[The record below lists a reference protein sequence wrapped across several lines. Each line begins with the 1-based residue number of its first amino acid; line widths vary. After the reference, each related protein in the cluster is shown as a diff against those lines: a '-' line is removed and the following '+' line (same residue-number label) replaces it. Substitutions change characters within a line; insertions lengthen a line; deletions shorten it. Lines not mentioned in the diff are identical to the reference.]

1 MESKSK
7 VDEGIDDSSNKDE
20 KPLTKDDV
28 SSALINKND
37 ETEEKN
43 GGSEDQAFPTRLTS
57 WIPETPVWATTFVT
71 SAKDKTKSTFEA
83 MKKDINEFSDILQ
96 HEANAIASATAQQ
109 VSKQANML
117 QHLISTSQE
126 EDKEEVL
133 KEKDSQ
139 ISKNST
145 EAESLNIG
153 DKLKNEDKPENEN
166 KPEKMAED
174 SGNYFGFGGFMKQI
188 VSTVQRLSS
197 EDTTKDEDEFT
208 QELKLPGRKTA
219 LDQCIL
225 LQMQNDRQTFLHQPT
240 QNIDLYREW
249 LADFNINEYNGEIN
263 MLLSNNPKLREIYT
277 EMVPSQIE
285 NHTFWNRYF
294 FKVHIK
300 ELDKQLAEQCLKVS
314 PDDKK
319 LGPPSNASMSP
330 GNGRDETWS
339 MLSSSSIT
347 TAETEDLDDNTK
359 GNSKRDDEIST
370 PQPGENEE
378 LDDWEECNPSNDA
391 KVSNKR

>member
-1 MESKSK
+1 
-7 VDEGIDDSSNKDE
+7 
-20 KPLTKDDV
+20 
-28 SSALINKND
+28 
-37 ETEEKN
+37 
-43 GGSEDQAFPTRLTS
+43 
-57 WIPETPVWATTFVT
+57 
-71 SAKDKTKSTFEA
+71 

-153 DKLKNEDKPENEN
+153 DKLKDEDKPENEN

-174 SGNYFGFGGFMKQI
+174 SSNYFGFGGFMKQI

-219 LDQCIL
+219 LDQVYILIIILWSFPLVRILKFSAHFCKCRTTGKHSCISRL
-225 LQMQNDRQTFLHQPT
+225 RTS
-240 QNIDLYREW
+240 IYI
-249 LADFNINEYNGEIN
+249 ANGWPI
-263 MLLSNNPKLREIYT
+263 S
-277 EMVPSQIE
+277 
-285 NHTFWNRYF
+285 
-294 FKVHIK
+294 
-300 ELDKQLAEQCLKVS
+300 
-314 PDDKK
+314 
-319 LGPPSNASMSP
+319 
-330 GNGRDETWS
+330 
-339 MLSSSSIT
+339 
-347 TAETEDLDDNTK
+347 
-359 GNSKRDDEIST
+359 IST
-370 PQPGENEE
+370 NIM
-378 LDDWEECNPSNDA
+378 A
-391 KVSNKR
+391 KSICFFRTILS